1 LGDRRVKVQLTP
13 ELHYGEPRQQWV
25 SDDGMLRPQAGKPKR
40 VFDRLAF
47 EAALAPGQMLVL
59 TCLPDRPG
67 TLGQYFFT
75 EPLNTSSAED
85 PQMQQKLTV
94 VRLADTRYS
103 DLFGTLTVSS
113 TEASDLSVLAK

>member
-1 LGDRRVKVQLTP
+1 
-13 ELHYGEPRQQWV
+13 
-25 SDDGMLRPQAGKPKR
+25 MLRPQAGKPKR